1 MQKLILFGFLAVAG
15 ILGLQSF
22 GNDGGTNPSIQAD
35 SVCFMRD
42 VLPILNSNCAM
53 SNCHDAIS
61 HKEGFTFTTYA
72 GVMKG
77 VKAGSSTSSELY
89 KEIANDKMPENPYTK
104 LTAAQKL
111 TIKNWIDQG
120 AKNSS
125 CETIGCD
132 SVNVTFSTIKPII
145 ANNCLG
151 CHSGATAQAGI
162 DLSTDQNIDDMKETI
177 LCTIIQASYCKPM
190 PYNGLKLTNCEK
202 GMINRWV
209 ELSSTGNIQNGDPI
223 VQAFNITPNTVKD
236 GAVIRFRLEK
246 RQTIAM
252 SLYGYDGKKIR
263 IISTGDYS
271 EGQHELQF
279 EAGNLPAGVYFVRIE
294 AGGTIQSLMFTH

>member
-1 MQKLILFGFLAVAG
+1 MNKLILFSVLAVAG

-22 GNDGGTNPSIQAD
+22 GNDNGSNPSIQAD
-35 SVCFMRD
+35 SVCFSRD

-77 VKAGSSTSSELY
+77 VRAGSSATSGVY
-89 KEIANDKMPENPYTK
+89 KEIVNDIMPEYPYSK
-104 LTAAQKL
+104 LTAAQKAI
-111 TIKNWIDQG
+111 IKNWIDQG
-120 AKNSS
+120 AKNST
-125 CETIGCD
+125 CETINCD
-132 SVNVTFSTIKPII
+132 SVNVNFSSIKPII

-151 CHSGATAQAGI
+151 CHNGASAQAGI
-162 DLSTDQNIDDMKETI
+162 DLSTDQNIDDFKDLI

-223 VQAFNITPNTVKD
+223 VQEFNITPNTVKD
-236 GAVIRFRLEK
+236 GAIIRFRLEK

-252 SLYGYDGKKIR
+252 SLYSYDGKKIR
-263 IISTGDYS
+263 TISSGDYS
-271 EGQHELQF
+271 EGQHELSF
-279 EAGNLPAGVYFVRIE
+279 EAGNLSTGVYFVRIE
-294 AGGTIQSLMFTH
+294 AGKTIQSLMFTH